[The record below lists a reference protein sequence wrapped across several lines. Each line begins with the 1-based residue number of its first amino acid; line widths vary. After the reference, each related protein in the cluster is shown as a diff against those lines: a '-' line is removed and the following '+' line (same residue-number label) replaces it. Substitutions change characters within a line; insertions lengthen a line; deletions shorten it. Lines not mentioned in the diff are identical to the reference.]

1 MRPGRLVAPISRV
14 MQLAWQ
20 TFPMEEVRR
29 TSKGIDYIAKVL
41 KVKKTVTTRAVFWR
55 IPNKTGKD
63 TISLKLGRYRKT
75 ATGEEVDVGS
85 PKSELTL
92 EDDEFRELADFLSS
106 HYEALREGAHK
117 FVVLDSD
124 LSDVQVEQVRL
135 LFGDPDREKVVD
147 FLLANSVLPEDL
159 LHALDHRRKV
169 NAVHELEEMLA
180 RDLVESN
187 WHRFFERHDWILGS
201 DFVRILDERE
211 IDVDHIADYLM
222 QAYDGFLDLIEIK
235 RPEGSMRFWADELD
249 HGHYVPHS
257 DLTKAITQA
266 QRYIYEVEREA
277 NSLKTLERLGGVK
290 AVKPRCTL
298 IFGRSHDW
306 TPEQTEAYRILNA
319 SQHSLSI
326 LTYDYV
332 LERARRMLSMAAAQA
347 NEVSDEMPF

>member
-1 MRPGRLVAPISRV
+1 
-14 MQLAWQ
+14 
-20 TFPMEEVRR
+20 MEEVRR
-29 TSKGIDYIAKVL
+29 TRKGIDYIAKVL
-41 KVKKTVTTRAVFWR
+41 KVKKTIATRAVFWR
-55 IPNKTGKD
+55 IPHKTEQD
-63 TISLKLGRYRKT
+63 SISLKLGRYRRT
-75 ATGEEVDVGS
+75 EAGEEIDVGS

-92 EDDEFRELADFLSS
+92 DDDEFRELADFLAS
-106 HYEALREGAHK
+106 HYEPLREGARK

-124 LSDVQVEQVRL
+124 LSAVQVEQMRS

-147 FLLANSVLPEDL
+147 FLLANDVLQEDL
-159 LHALDHRRKV
+159 LHALDYRRKA
-169 NAVHELEEMLA
+169 NAVHELEKMLA

-187 WHRFFERHDWILGS
+187 WQRFFEQHDWILGS
-201 DFVRILDERE
+201 DFVRVLDERE

-235 RPEGSMRFWADELD
+235 RPEGSMQFWASTLD

-298 IFGRSHDW
+298 IFGRSNDW
-306 TPEQTEAYRILNA
+306 TLEQTEAYRILNA
-319 SQHSLSI
+319 GLHSLSI
-326 LTYDYV
+326 LTYDHV
-332 LERARRMLSMAAAQA
+332 LERARRMLSIPAAPAA
-347 NEVSDEMPF
+347 DAGVDDDIPF